1 MPKITCGAPCF
12 ANCDTIITNFLIA
25 TRRAALKLLLT
36 VGLGEAAGGESE
48 DEEDGSEDE
57 DGEEGEEE
65 EGEEEEDDDDNC
77 AVPVEPLAKRSRV

>member
-1 MPKITCGAPCF
+1 MS
-12 ANCDTIITNFLIA
+12 A
-25 TRRAALKLLLT
+25 TRRAALKLLVT

-48 DEEDGSEDE
+48 DEEDGEDE